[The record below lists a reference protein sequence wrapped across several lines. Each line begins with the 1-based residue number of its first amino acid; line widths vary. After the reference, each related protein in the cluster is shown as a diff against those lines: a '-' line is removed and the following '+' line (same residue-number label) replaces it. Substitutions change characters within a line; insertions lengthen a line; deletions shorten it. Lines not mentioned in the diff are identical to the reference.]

1 MENKNFLYSGRV
13 IHGAGN
19 GKKFGFPTINL
30 KLSDDNIILSKGV
43 YAVEVLIENEIKEGM
58 LYVGTRPSLN
68 LSELSIEINIFNFS
82 EEIYNCVIK
91 FNILKKIREELF
103 FNTTDELI
111 QQIKQD
117 QDEIRAF
124 FKK

>member
-13 IHGAGN
+13 IHGVGN
-19 GKKFGFPTINL
+19 GKKFGFPTVNL
-30 KLSDDNIILSKGV
+30 KLSDDNITLSKGV

-82 EEIYNCVIK
+82 EEIYNRIIQ

>member
-1 MENKNFLYSGRV
+1 MENKNFLYSGMV

-19 GKKFGFPTINL
+19 GKKFGFPTVNL
-30 KLSDDNIILSKGV
+30 KLSDDNITLSKGV

-82 EEIYNCVIK
+82 EEIYNRIIQ